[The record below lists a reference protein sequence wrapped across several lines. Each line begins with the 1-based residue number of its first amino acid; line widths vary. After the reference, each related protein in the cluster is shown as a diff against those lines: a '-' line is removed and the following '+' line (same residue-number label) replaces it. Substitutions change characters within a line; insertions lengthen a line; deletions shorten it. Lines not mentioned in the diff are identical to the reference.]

1 MMMKAAVLNALNGKF
16 DIEEIEIGTPQGREV
31 LVEIKAS
38 GLCHSDLHLA
48 ETDFGIPLPA
58 VYGHEIS
65 GIVRELGPDA
75 TDFAVGDHVVA
86 SLIRFCGH
94 CFPCLDGRTYQ
105 CSHPEETLRGE
116 GAEARLTRDGAPVE
130 QAFGTGGFAEYTV
143 IHENQLV
150 RVPDELPFP
159 QAALLA
165 CGTVTGAGA
174 VINTARVK
182 TGATVAVLGVG
193 GVGLNA
199 IAAAKLVGAS
209 RIVAID
215 TQAKKEALARKFGAT
230 DFINPL
236 DGDPIAAVR
245 KLIPGGVD
253 HAFEVI
259 GLKITSEQAIKMT
272 RVGGHT
278 YMIGAHKPGSAI
290 DLNVQEDLVQ
300 DQKIIQGVYMGS
312 SNFRHDVPMYAEL
325 YLQGRLNLDDLISR
339 EINLRE
345 INEAYL
351 ELKDGG
357 IARSV
362 ITSF

>member
-1 MMMKAAVLNALNGKF
+1 MKAAVLNALNGKF
-16 DIEEIEIGTPQGREV
+16 DIEDIDIGSPQGREV
-31 LVEIKAS
+31 LVQIKAS

-58 VYGHEIS
+58 VYGHEIA
-65 GIVRELGPDA
+65 GVVIEIGPDVS
-75 TDFAVGDHVVA
+75 DFTVGDHVVA

-105 CSHPEETLRGE
+105 CHHPEETLREPGT
-116 GAEARLTRDGAPVE
+116 EARLTRDGAPVE
-130 QAFGTGGFAEYTV
+130 QAFGTGGFAEYAIV
-143 IHENQLV
+143 HENQLV
-150 RVPDELPFP
+150 RVPENLPFP

-174 VINTARVK
+174 VINTAHVK
-182 TGATVAVLGVG
+182 TGESVAVLGVG

-199 IAAAKLVGAS
+199 IAAAKLVGAG

-215 TQAKKEALARKFGAT
+215 TQPKKEALARKFGAT
-230 DFINPL
+230 DFINPN

-245 KLIPGGVD
+245 ALIPGGVD
-253 HAFEVI
+253 HSFEVI
-259 GLKITSEQAIKMT
+259 GLKVTSEQAIKIT
-272 RVGGHT
+272 RVGGNT

-300 DQKIIQGVYMGS
+300 DQKVIRGVYMGS
-312 SNFRHDVPMYAEL
+312 SNFRHDIPMYADL

-339 EINLRE
+339 EINISE
-345 INEAYL
+345 INDAYL
-351 ELKDGG
+351 ELRDGG